1 METPNLDR
9 FRSIPW
15 TKSDDSHY
23 RLFTEFGSLRS
34 IANPQEMFR
43 DAMITWAEQQAMT
56 AFDKIPE
63 GSNFSVIEYEP
74 LTAHFDPA
82 TKMYSAS
89 WSFEVK
95 PID

>member
-1 METPNLDR
+1 METPYLER
-9 FRSIPW
+9 LHSILW
-15 TKSDDSHY
+15 TKSDEPHE

-34 IANPQEMFR
+34 IANPQEMFQTV
-43 DAMITWAEQQAMT
+43 MITWAEQQAMN
-56 AFDKIPE
+56 ALDKITE
-63 GSNFSVIEYEP
+63 GSDFNVIEYEP

-95 PID
+95 PIE